1 MISDDT
7 LWAVLEATWPPVSC
21 ERFGPFVWREG
32 AGGGQRVS
40 AASASAPVSEDQL
53 DLIEARFNSLG
64 RDPLFQVRDNSVAF
78 DRLLDERGYDVVDPT
93 ILMLSS
99 IDRFPMEVPDK
110 VYTSWPPV
118 AVQREIWAEGDVD
131 AARVAVMERVSC
143 AKTSLLARLGDAPA
157 GAGFV
162 AVSNRIAVVHA
173 LEVNVSARRHGVA
186 RAMLALAAY
195 WAREQDATHLA
206 LQVTQA
212 NAAAASLYS
221 SLGMKAVGQYHYRK
235 RSSPPRET

>member
-1 MISDDT
+1 M
-7 LWAVLEATWPPVSC
+7 
-21 ERFGPFVWREG
+21 
-32 AGGGQRVS
+32 S
-40 AASASAPVSEDQL
+40 AASAVAPVSEIDLDQM
-53 DLIEARFNSLG
+53 EARFEAAG
-64 RDPLFQVRDNSVAF
+64 RDPLFQVRDNSAAF
-78 DRLLDERGYDVVDPT
+78 DRLLAERGYDVVDPT
-93 ILMLSS
+93 VLMLSS
-99 IDRFPMEVPDK
+99 TDRLPMEVPDK

-118 AVQREIWAEGDVD
+118 AVQREIWTEGGID
-131 AARVAVMERVSC
+131 AARVAVMERASC

-212 NAAAASLYS
+212 NTAAIALYS
-221 SLGMKAVGQYHYRK
+221 SLGMKAVGQYPYRK
-235 RSSPPRET
+235 RSSSPRET